1 MITKV
6 SVMTASR
13 ILKTSSYL
21 SGVLLLIACQPPLP
35 VDENAADEDSTVVDA
50 PVVITNDSVTITPD
64 HILSIKS
71 SRYQPSLGLQGK
83 IKPIRQTTF
92 ITAYPINVEKVL
104 VTKGQWVEKG
114 TPLLIVRRLNTEAQ
128 TANLPN
134 TSEESAS
141 QSDNSEQETPI
152 QHTELTS
159 DTANIKPKNTESTD
173 ANVTRA
179 ETTTNNSDTTEKSNP
194 VDTESPATANS
205 AIEVDN
211 ADINAHD
218 KQINSNNS
226 PKRSQNQYG
235 LTTVYASFSG
245 RVEDLYAKV
254 NQTLKARTP
263 LLTFNDET
271 HLYFTSIL
279 PVQAEPQLSVG
290 QTVNFTVENMSEK
303 FTGQISK
310 LTITSQPKKLLVNVD
325 VIDNEVGSDKLSS
338 NMKAT
343 GRVNYGQIDV
353 GTTVPKRALHD
364 VDLTELQTPPYKP
377 LMPLTAN
384 VWIIGQDQRLQQQPI
399 EVVEYNPDTNQYLIA
414 GISNDSLICLAD
426 LPVSSNG
433 KIVKVS

>member
-1 MITKV
+1 
-6 SVMTASR
+6 
-13 ILKTSSYL
+13 
-21 SGVLLLIACQPPLP
+21 
-35 VDENAADEDSTVVDA
+35 
-50 PVVITNDSVTITPD
+50 
-64 HILSIKS
+64 
-71 SRYQPSLGLQGK
+71 
-83 IKPIRQTTF
+83 
-92 ITAYPINVEKVL
+92 

>member
-1 MITKV
+1 
-6 SVMTASR
+6 MTAFR

-21 SGVLLLIACQPPLP
+21 SGVLLLLACQPPLP
-35 VDENAADEDSTVVDA
+35 VDESAADEDSAVVDT
-50 PVVITNDSVTITPD
+50 PVVITNDSVTITPE

-104 VTKGQWVEKG
+104 VTKGQWIEKG
-114 TPLLIVRRLNTEAQ
+114 TPLLIVRRLNTEEK
-128 TANLPN
+128 TTNLPN
-134 TSEESAS
+134 TSEGSAP
-141 QSDNSEQETPI
+141 QSDNSEQETPA
-152 QHTELTS
+152 QHAELTS
-159 DTANIKPKNTESTD
+159 DTANIKPKNTEGAENTENTD
-173 ANVTRA
+173 ANLTHA
-179 ETTTNNSDTTEKSNP
+179 ETTTNNSDTTAKSNS

-205 AIEVDN
+205 AIEVNN

-218 KQINSNNS
+218 KQVNGNNS
-226 PKRSQNQYG
+226 LKHSQGQYG

-271 HLYFTSIL
+271 QLYFTSTL

-325 VIDNEVGSDKLSS
+325 VIDNEVSRDKLLP

-377 LMPLTAN
+377 LVPLTAN
-384 VWIIGQDQRLQQQPI
+384 VWIIGQDQRLKQQPI

-426 LPVSSNG
+426 LPVSSSG

>member
-1 MITKV
+1 
-6 SVMTASR
+6 MTASR

-35 VDENAADEDSTVVDA
+35 VDENTADEDSTVVDA

-271 HLYFTSIL
+271 HLYF
-279 PVQAEPQLSVG
+279 
-290 QTVNFTVENMSEK
+290 
-303 FTGQISK
+303 
-310 LTITSQPKKLLVNVD
+310 
-325 VIDNEVGSDKLSS
+325 
-338 NMKAT
+338 
-343 GRVNYGQIDV
+343 
-353 GTTVPKRALHD
+353 
-364 VDLTELQTPPYKP
+364 
-377 LMPLTAN
+377 
-384 VWIIGQDQRLQQQPI
+384 
-399 EVVEYNPDTNQYLIA
+399 
-414 GISNDSLICLAD
+414 
-426 LPVSSNG
+426 
-433 KIVKVS
+433 